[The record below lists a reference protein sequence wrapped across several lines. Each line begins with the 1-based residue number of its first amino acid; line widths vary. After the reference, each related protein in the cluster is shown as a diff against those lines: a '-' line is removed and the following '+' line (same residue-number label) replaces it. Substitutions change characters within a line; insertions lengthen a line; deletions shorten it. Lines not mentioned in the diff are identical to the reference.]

1 MRLRLRH
8 FRPRT
13 GPVEHRVVQ
22 PWLPPR
28 HTALTDP
35 AGYGLLVGDH
45 AGLSA
50 LAGLF
55 SFAAYSRHTV
65 VHVPLRGGV
74 PLDEEAFLEAG
85 GGRVDLVLAHHSL
98 GLRAS
103 RWPRLRRRLTGGAP
117 LTVRTDE
124 ARTERDGAAWWE
136 RHDRAGSRDRL
147 RPAAHARTLFLTGSR
162 GAFAFAASQLAW
174 AAGWGPRQ
182 KGVAKGHMALVAS
195 LTSLLEPGDRWRGPE
210 LDVAFKAYPPYA
222 HFRRPGRS
230 AAHGDG
236 MSTAHANARPY
247 AASRP

>member
-8 FRPRT
+8 FRART

-22 PWLPPR
+22 PWHPLR

-35 AGYGLLVGDH
+35 AGYGFLVGDH

-55 SFAAYSRHTV
+55 SFAAYSRHTL

-74 PLDEEAFLEAG
+74 PLDEEAYLEAC

-103 RWPRLRRRLTGGAP
+103 AWPRLRRRLTGGVP

-124 ARTERDGAAWWE
+124 ARTERDGDVWWQQYG
-136 RHDRAGSRDRL
+136 RTGARDRL
-147 RPAAHARTLFLTGSR
+147 RPVGHARTLFLIGSR
-162 GAFAFAASQLAW
+162 GTFAFAAAQLAW

-182 KGVAKGHMALVAS
+182 KGVVKGHAALVAS
-195 LTSLLEPGDRWRGPE
+195 LTPLLAPGDGWRGPE
-210 LDVAFKAYPPYA
+210 IDIAFKAYPPYA
-222 HFRRPGRS
+222 HFRRPGLPHRR
-230 AAHGDG
+230 GDCAP
-236 MSTAHANARPY
+236 SIPVDPRPRLL
-247 AASRP
+247 SGG